1 MNNCCDVNYEDDRD
15 YDYLIERLSHIEE
28 EIQFIKKI
36 LEHKR
41 IKEEAWEQLKQEAE
55 YERAKDNDTCDCD
68 CDCDCDE
75 CDTTIDVKQLVEDI
89 LKELEEKKDY
99 TSTKTYTY
107 RPPYWKYYVGD
118 YPPYTLTTWF

>member
-1 MNNCCDVNYEDDRD
+1 MNNCCAVNYEDDRD
-15 YDYLIERLSHIEE
+15 YDYLIERLNHIEE

-55 YERAKDNDTCDCD
+55 YERAKDNDACD

-99 TSTKTYTY
+99 TTTKSHTY
-107 RPPYWKYYVGD
+107 RLPYWKYRVGD
-118 YPPYTLTTWF
+118 YPPYYSTTWF